1 MEQNDALVERIGL
14 LRDRIIFGFK
24 TVFVFLFLII
34 LCYSASAQKP
44 DEKPLYLDHT
54 KPFKQRVDNLMSQM
68 TLEEKLSQLITR
80 IPADLTRFGI
90 PGYLWGG
97 EAGHCVVARA
107 NDYATIFPVGIAQ
120 AATWDKKTVW
130 EVGNAMSDEARP
142 RFHAGL
148 EKSTLTFWAPVVEM
162 ARDPRWGRT
171 EECYGEDPYLTS
183 RLSLAFV
190 RGIQGDHPK
199 YLKAIACPKHYAL
212 NNEEWCRHNGSSDV
226 DEQLLHE
233 YYLKP
238 YQVLVQEGK
247 AEQIMASYNRVNGVP
262 AIGNKKLLTDILR
275 GEWGFDGTVVSDCTG
290 IKDFYTGH
298 KYVANMEEGVA
309 LALNA
314 GMDLECGDC
323 FKVALADVVKKGM
336 VPLATI
342 DSAVHRVLVSRFRL
356 GLYDPAEFVP
366 FTKIPRSVVDGPVN
380 REVAKQSVLKSIV
393 MLKNSGNMLPLDKNK
408 IKTVAVIGPNA
419 AVCQLGGYT
428 GGYSKA
434 VSPLQGIINK
444 LDSTKVKYV
453 KGTDIKITLPV
464 IPTENLLPPDA
475 KPGEHGLR
483 GEYFSNT
490 DFSGEPFLVR
500 TDSVINFNFGKSF
513 ALQGMPIDYYSIRW
527 TGSFIAPVSGP
538 YYIGGDFDD
547 AIRLYIDGKKL
558 IDKILNRNTSSDA
571 VKIEVE
577 AGKKYDLRLEFIEQW
592 YTALVKLGGAAPN
605 PDKFKEAIAAATKA
619 DVAVVVLGTDE
630 SLEKE
635 GVDRS
640 DLNLP
645 GDQEDLAKAI
655 SRANPKTI
663 VILQNGSAMSVNW
676 IDKNIPA
683 IFETWYNGEEGGNAI
698 ADVIFGDY
706 NPAGRLPLTFYKS
719 SENFPSFSD
728 YDIRKGRT
736 YMYGNNVKDNSK
748 ISEVL
753 YPFGYGLSY
762 TRFSYGKLEVVSKNA
777 DASGNISAK
786 ITIKNVG
793 KRTGDEVIQ
802 LYAHQEKSSV
812 LRPEKQLV
820 SFERITLQP
829 NESKTVELV
838 FPAKDLAIY
847 DVNKKSFVVEP
858 GIFKL
863 MVGSS
868 SADIKS
874 MGEVLIK

>member
-1 MEQNDALVERIGL
+1 
-14 LRDRIIFGFK
+14 
-24 TVFVFLFLII
+24 
-34 LCYSASAQKP
+34 
-44 DEKPLYLDHT
+44 
-54 KPFKQRVDNLMSQM
+54 
-68 TLEEKLSQLITR
+68 
-80 IPADLTRFGI
+80 
-90 PGYLWGG
+90 
-97 EAGHCVVARA
+97 
-107 NDYATIFPVGIAQ
+107 
-120 AATWDKKTVW
+120 
-130 EVGNAMSDEARP
+130 
-142 RFHAGL
+142 
-148 EKSTLTFWAPVVEM
+148 
-162 ARDPRWGRT
+162 
-171 EECYGEDPYLTS
+171 
-183 RLSLAFV
+183 
-190 RGIQGDHPK
+190 
-199 YLKAIACPKHYAL
+199 
-212 NNEEWCRHNGSSDV
+212 
-226 DEQLLHE
+226 
-233 YYLKP
+233 
-238 YQVLVQEGK
+238 
-247 AEQIMASYNRVNGVP
+247 
-262 AIGNKKLLTDILR
+262 
-275 GEWGFDGTVVSDCTG
+275 
-290 IKDFYTGH
+290 
-298 KYVANMEEGVA
+298 
-309 LALNA
+309 
-314 GMDLECGDC
+314 
-323 FKVALADVVKKGM
+323 
-336 VPLATI
+336 
-342 DSAVHRVLVSRFRL
+342 
-356 GLYDPAEFVP
+356 
-366 FTKIPRSVVDGPVN
+366 
-380 REVAKQSVLKSIV
+380 
-393 MLKNSGNMLPLDKNK
+393 
-408 IKTVAVIGPNA
+408 
-419 AVCQLGGYT
+419 
-428 GGYSKA
+428 
-434 VSPLQGIINK
+434 
-444 LDSTKVKYV
+444 
-453 KGTDIKITLPV
+453 
-464 IPTENLLPPDA
+464 
-475 KPGEHGLR
+475 
-483 GEYFSNT
+483 
-490 DFSGEPFLVR
+490 
-500 TDSVINFNFGKSF
+500 
-513 ALQGMPIDYYSIRW
+513 
-527 TGSFIAPVSGP
+527 
-538 YYIGGDFDD
+538 
-547 AIRLYIDGKKL
+547 
-558 IDKILNRNTSSDA
+558 
-571 VKIEVE
+571 
-577 AGKKYDLRLEFIEQW
+577 
-592 YTALVKLGGAAPN
+592 VKLGGAAPN